1 MARRFS
7 SPCSTAS
14 DRLNLPVKSQ
24 EDIIRS
30 DDMPEEMMDPMSRD
44 FKSLIIYNLETSGS
58 VLTVNNQVQIY
69 TDGQAKFEALRN
81 ALRQARQYD
90 PQADYVSLWLPE
102 LRSVPQHLRHT
113 PFLLSG
119 LQLDALRYP
128 RLEQVPESW
137 KPYLPV
143 AA

>member
-1 MARRFS
+1 MPQLLAGVGSDPRRQRMF
-7 SPCSTAS
+7 
-14 DRLNLPVKSQ
+14 
-24 EDIIRS
+24 
-30 DDMPEEMMDPMSRD
+30 
-44 FKSLIIYNLETSGS
+44 
-58 VLTVNNQVQIY
+58 
-69 TDGQAKFEALRN
+69 N

>member
-1 MARRFS
+1 MPTDTPPPVRQYWE
-7 SPCSTAS
+7 
-14 DRLNLPVKSQ
+14 DLPVG
-24 EDIIRS
+24 RV
-30 DDMPEEMMDPMSRD
+30 
-44 FKSLIIYNLETSGS
+44 LALGS
-58 VLTVNNQVQIY
+58 VTVEREEVL
-69 TDGQAKFEALRN
+69 AF
-81 ALRQARQYD
+81 ARQYD

>member
-1 MARRFS
+1 MKRAMLAPLKDRSILLRADDE
-7 SPCSTAS
+7 STDNEA
-14 DRLNLPVKSQ
+14 
-24 EDIIRS
+24 
-30 DDMPEEMMDPMSRD
+30 
-44 FKSLIIYNLETSGS
+44 
-58 VLTVNNQVQIY
+58 
-69 TDGQAKFEALRN
+69 ALRL